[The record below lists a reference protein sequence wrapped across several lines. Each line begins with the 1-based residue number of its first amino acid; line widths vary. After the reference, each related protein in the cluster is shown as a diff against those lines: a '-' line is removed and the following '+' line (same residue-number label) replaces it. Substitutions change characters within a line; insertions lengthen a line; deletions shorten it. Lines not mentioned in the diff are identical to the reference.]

1 MSDLFY
7 MSDLSWFL
15 LGFFVCCGLSVLLY
29 FLVFVS
35 EAQEDKFYLI
45 EYFKFDSANKKY
57 IGIERVKNLKF
68 KKNYVKFVNTD
79 NICERVNYVY
89 FISSIKEEQ

>member
-1 MSDLFY
+1 

-35 EAQEDKFYLI
+35 EAQEDKFYTV
-45 EYFKFDSANKKY
+45 EYFKFNAPDKQKY
-57 IGIERVKNLKF
+57 IARERVKNLKF
-68 KKNYVKFVNTD
+68 KKNYVKFINID